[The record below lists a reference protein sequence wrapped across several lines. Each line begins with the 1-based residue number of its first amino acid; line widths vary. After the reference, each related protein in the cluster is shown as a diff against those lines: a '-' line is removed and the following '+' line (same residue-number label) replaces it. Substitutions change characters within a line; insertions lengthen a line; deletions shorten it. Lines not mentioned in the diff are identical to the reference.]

1 MAVVQYT
8 FTHKQYI
15 EQHNEN
21 GIYRTEQ
28 NRTYVTIRIRRMAFY
43 EVVVDYTCMA
53 CDGTVFGMM
62 DWKRHRRR
70 DHRLFQRFTQKFSGL
85 F

>member
-1 MAVVQYT
+1 
-8 FTHKQYI
+8 
-15 EQHNEN
+15 
-21 GIYRTEQ
+21 
-28 NRTYVTIRIRRMAFY
+28 MAFY